1 MDKNAAP
8 SPKSLADALFGKTRK
23 AVIAKLFGHPER
35 SWHLRELA
43 READVSPTMLGKEID
58 ALSEAGIVLEERD
71 GNRRLVKARQD
82 CPIFEELRGIARK
95 TAGVADIVKEAL
107 AAIEGIECAFVFGS
121 VAKGEERAGS
131 DLDVCVV
138 GDALNREVLGAMASI
153 EQAVGRIVNPVVY
166 TLEELRKK
174 HKNENRFVSKML
186 GSKKM
191 FLIGDEDGLKLA
203 TA

>member
-1 MDKNAAP
+1 MDKTAKTA
-8 SPKSLADALFGKTRK
+8 PKSLADALFGKTRK
-23 AVIAKLFGHPER
+23 AVISKLFSRPER

-58 ALSEAGIVLEERD
+58 ALSAAGIVSEEKD

-107 AAIEGIECAFVFGS
+107 APIDGIEYAFVFGS
-121 VAKGEERAGS
+121 VARGEERAGS
-131 DLDVCVV
+131 DLDLCVV
-138 GDALNREVLGAMASI
+138 GGALNREVLGAMASI
-153 EQAVGRIVNPVVY
+153 EQAVGRSVHPVVY
-166 TLEELRKK
+166 TLDELRKK

-191 FLIGDEDGLKLA
+191 FLIGDEDGLMSA
-203 TA
+203 AA